1 MTSIGQTDARSFNL
15 SPGNRILR
23 KELHERWGGRIQGG
37 ISPTKRIPA
46 IFIFWSPAIGEK
58 HGYYDE
64 FRSDG
69 CFYYTGAGQLGDQ
82 QMRDANLALLRH
94 TEEGRSVYL
103 FAGAGGEVEFVD
115 ELVLDQENPFAVV
128 DAPETG
134 DGPLRKVF
142 EFKFHPQHGHAIGP
156 ASRLEHA
163 LDQAVEEVPIERA
176 MTERFFVNPNRE
188 EYEAERREQ
197 ALVKLFESHLRSKSH
212 DVFRLKI
219 VPTGERRPIFCDLLD
234 RTTNALIE
242 AKGTVARDAIRHAI
256 GQLMDY
262 RRFAPSDATLAVLVP
277 ERPRAD
283 LLELLGSVGIEAIW
297 PDGDDFEDTADR
309 RLIGSR

>member
-1 MTSIGQTDARSFNL
+1 MTTYPATSPFNL
-15 SPGNRILR
+15 RPGEKILR

-37 ISPTKRIPA
+37 ISPTTRIPA
-46 IFIFWSPAIGEK
+46 IFIFWSRAVGEK

-69 CFYYTGAGQLGDQ
+69 CFYYTGKGQYGDQ
-82 QMRDANLALLRH
+82 LMRDANLALLRH
-94 TEEGRSVYL
+94 VEDGRSVYL

-115 ELVLDQENPFAVV
+115 ELVIDADDPYAVT

-142 EFKFHPQHGHAIGP
+142 EFKFHPEHGHIVGP
-156 ASRLEHA
+156 ASHLERA
-163 LDQAVEEVPIERA
+163 LQHEAEEVPIERA

-197 ALVKLFESHLRSKSH
+197 ALVKSFEEHLRSKSH

-219 VPTGERRPIFCDLLD
+219 VPPGERRPIFCDLVD
-234 RTTNALIE
+234 RTTNVLVE

-262 RRFAPSDATLAVLVP
+262 RRFADSSATLAVLVP
-277 ERPRAD
+277 ERPRRDLVD
-283 LLELLGSVGIEAIW
+283 LLASVNVDAIW
-297 PDGDDFEDTADR
+297 PEDNRFGDTAGG
-309 RLIGSR
+309 RLT